1 MLTVEQNKTENWSL
15 FLLLVQ
21 CFMDSSI
28 HISTGHRPSQLMFGD
43 AVNLRQNLFPTNAND
58 LPLQPTSPFEWI
70 HSLIDKQAAMLEV
83 ARIHQEE
90 LNETN
95 IAVQTENRGDRAL
108 ANHSIED

>member
-1 MLTVEQNKTENWSL
+1 
-15 FLLLVQ
+15 
-21 CFMDSSI
+21 
-28 HISTGHRPSQLMFGD
+28 
-43 AVNLRQNLFPTNAND
+43 
-58 LPLQPTSPFEWI
+58 
-70 HSLIDKQAAMLEV
+70 LIDKQAAMLEV